1 MKFNIGK
8 QIFYSKIALNL
19 PLIIIFLLSNFLYG
33 QTIERQLL
41 SPTGNIIKA
50 NTLQVSSTSGET
62 AVNTIATGTI
72 ILTQGFQQPLIEDF
86 TGTIDLDKNRAE
98 ITIFPNPANSSVNL
112 IMKSIN
118 TINPVIEIKDITGKK
133 VLPALNIPFSG
144 EIKHTFDFSEL
155 PTGTYFLI
163 FKEKKGKKIK
173 AFKII
178 KI

>member
-1 MKFNIGK
+1 MKFKTGK
-8 QIFYSKIALNL
+8 QILYSKIALNL
-19 PLIIIFLLSNFLYG
+19 LLISLLLMSGFLYG
-33 QTIERQLL
+33 QTIERQVI
-41 SPTGNIIKA
+41 SSSGNIIKA

-62 AVNTIATGTI
+62 AVNTVATGTI

-86 TGTIDLDKNRAE
+86 TGTINLDNNRAE

-112 IMKSIN
+112 TMKSIN
-118 TINPVIEIKDITGKK
+118 TINPVIEIEDITGKK
-133 VLPALNIPFSG
+133 VLPGLDIPFSG
-144 EIKHTFDFSEL
+144 EIKHTFYFSEL

-163 FKEKKGKKIK
+163 IKEKKGKNIK